1 MRKAAIDVAAGC
13 IRRGDRFLLC
23 RRPPH
28 MNGAG
33 QWEFPGGKL
42 EPEESAAQA
51 LERELMEELRIQVH
65 VSGQIA
71 DTDYAYPGFTIHLML
86 MSAVIERGEPE
97 LIEHTALRWVT
108 AVEAQGMELCPAD
121 RILLDR
127 IMEDHDG
134 ISE

>member
-42 EPEESAAQA
+42 EPE
-51 LERELMEELRIQVH
+51 LMEELRIQVR

-97 LIEHTALRWVT
+97 LIEPTALRWVT